1 MFSCAKIVDKM
12 KKAMIKSSSSLS
24 ITYKHLK
31 YFKLLYL
38 VCRIY
43 VRFIRQQERHSFSVS
58 KEGSYMRWGTTVLHT
73 KLT

>member
-1 MFSCAKIVDKM
+1 ME
-12 KKAMIKSSSSLS
+12 KSSVK
-24 ITYKHLK
+24 IFKFIVNHLQIFE

-38 VCRIY
+38 VRRIY

-58 KEGSYMRWGTTVLHT
+58 ILGSYKCWGRTVLHT